1 MKKRSVVLRKA
12 GYPVLFRA
20 IAHDVAN
27 IFSRRT
33 LMRIAMRGAR
43 VLMALCMA
51 LSCAGAAPARTLTIQ
66 SFKSEITVSPDG
78 MVDVTETIQ
87 AHFAGAWNGLY
98 RTVPIQYTTP
108 QGLNYSLYV
117 MPVSATDDSGNN
129 LKYETSSEN
138 GYLKFKIYVPDAV
151 DATRTIVLHY
161 RVSDALTFFED
172 HDELYWNITGNDWDE
187 PVGNVSAVITLPAG
201 TTGLHALAFTGT
213 YGSKSEDARVQ
224 TLGTLVEVQMR
235 RTLEFHEGVS
245 VVVGWDKGF
254 VRARTKTEIALR
266 FLRSNWPFVIPI
278 ITLFVM
284 FWLWYLKGR
293 DPRRKSIAVQYE
305 PPDGM
310 TPGEVGT
317 LVDNSAAMRD
327 ITATLVDLAVRG
339 YLTIE
344 EKQTSHAMGL
354 IHHSEYTFHLKKK
367 ASEWTGLKQHEL
379 QLLSALFTEGAVD
392 TVSLSELQNHFY
404 KNIPGIRDS
413 LFDELL
419 ERGYYLHRPD
429 YVRAGWIGGAL
440 VVGFLF
446 FATGMWTSFAM
457 RQAPTA
463 LIVSAILTGLII
475 CVFGWFMPGHTAKG
489 MTALE
494 NTLGFEDF
502 LQHVES
508 DRIARIEKTPALFE
522 KYLPFAMALGVEKN
536 WVGAFGDICK
546 QPPSWYQGGVYG
558 NGFMPLY
565 FVASLNSM
573 SAQTASVMSSA
584 PRSAGGGS
592 GFGGGGFSG
601 GGFGGG
607 GGGGF

>member
-1 MKKRSVVLRKA
+1 MRKLTRLCRKSGLPA
-12 GYPVLFRA
+12 FFR
-20 IAHDVAN
+20 
-27 IFSRRT
+27 T
-33 LMRIAMRGAR
+33 ML
-43 VLMALCMA
+43 ALCMVF
-51 LSCAGAAPARTLTIQ
+51 SCAGGASARTLTIQ
-66 SFKSEITVSPDG
+66 SFKAEITITPDG
-78 MVDVTETIQ
+78 VVDVTETIQ

-108 QGLNYSLYV
+108 QGLNYALDV
-117 MPVSATDDSGNN
+117 EPVSITDDAGNN
-129 LKYETSSEN
+129 LKYETSSAN
-138 GYLKFKIYVPDAV
+138 GYLKFKIYVTDAV
-151 DATRTIVLHY
+151 DATRTIVVHY
-161 RVSDALTFFED
+161 RVSNALAFFED

-187 PVGNVSAVITLPAG
+187 PIGNASAMITLPAG

-213 YGSKSEDARVQ
+213 YGAKTSDARVQ
-224 TLGTLVEVQMR
+224 VLGTLIDVTMQ

-254 VRARTKTEIALR
+254 VRAPTKSEIVFR
-266 FLRSNWPFVIPI
+266 FLRSNWPFVVPI
-278 ITLFVM
+278 IAFFVM
-284 FWLWYLKGR
+284 FWFWYVKGR
-293 DPRRKSIAVQYE
+293 DPRRNAIAVQYE
-305 PPDGM
+305 PPDAM

-339 YLTIE
+339 YIVIE
-344 EKQTSHAMGL
+344 ETQTSHALGL
-354 IHHSEYTFHLKKK
+354 IHSKDYSFHLKKK

-379 QLLSALFTEGAVD
+379 LLLSALFMNGAVD
-392 TVSLSELQNHFY
+392 EVNLSELQNHFY

-429 YVRAGWIGGAL
+429 YVRAGWIGGAV

-446 FATGMWTSFAM
+446 FAIGMGTSFAM

-463 LIVSAILTGLII
+463 LIASAILTGLII
-475 CVFGWFMPGHTAKG
+475 CIFGWFMPGHTAKG

-522 KYLPFAMALGVEKN
+522 KFLPYAMALGVEKK

-546 QPPSWYQGGVYG
+546 QPPNWYQGGAYG
-558 NGFMPLY
+558 NNFVPLY

-573 SAQTASVMSSA
+573 SAQTSSVMSSA

>member
-1 MKKRSVVLRKA
+1 MAGAVL
-12 GYPVLFRA
+12 
-20 IAHDVAN
+20 
-27 IFSRRT
+27 
-33 LMRIAMRGAR
+33 
-43 VLMALCMA
+43 
-51 LSCAGAAPARTLTIQ
+51 AGAAPARTLTIQ
-66 SFKSEITVSPDG
+66 SFKAEITVTPDG

-87 AHFAGAWNGLY
+87 AHFAGSWNGLY

-108 QGLNYSLYV
+108 QGLNYTLDV
-117 MPVSATDDSGNN
+117 EPVSITDDSGNN
-129 LKYETSSEN
+129 LKYETSSAN

-151 DATRTIVLHY
+151 DATRTIVVHY
-161 RVSDALTFFED
+161 RVSNGLSFYED

-187 PVGNVSAVITLPAG
+187 PVGNASAMITLPAG
-201 TTGLHALAFTGT
+201 TTGIHALAFTGT
-213 YGSKSEDARVQ
+213 YGSKSQDAKVRRS
-224 TLGTLVEVQMR
+224 TALVEVQMQ
-235 RTLEFHEGVS
+235 RTLEFHEGVT

-254 VRARTKTEIALR
+254 VRAPTKSEIVFR
-266 FLRSNWPFVIPI
+266 FLRSNWPFVVPI
-278 ITLFVM
+278 IVFFVM
-284 FWLWYLKGR
+284 FWFWYTKGR
-293 DPRRKSIAVQYE
+293 DPRRNAIAVQYE

-327 ITATLVDLAVRG
+327 ITATLVDFAVRG
-339 YLTIE
+339 FITIE
-344 EKQTSHAMGL
+344 ETQTSHAMGL
-354 IHHSEYTFHLKKK
+354 IHSKEYTFHLKKK

-379 QLLSALFTEGAVD
+379 LLLSALFTDGAMD
-392 TVSLSELQNHFY
+392 AVSLTELQNHFY
-404 KNIPGIRDS
+404 KNIPAIRDA

-429 YVRAGWIGGAL
+429 YVRAGWIGGAI
-440 VVGFLF
+440 VAGFLF
-446 FATGMWTSFAM
+446 FCNRNGNVVRDAA
-457 RQAPTA
+457 
-463 LIVSAILTGLII
+463 SAGSADRFRDSDGDSSYCI
-475 CVFGWFMPGHTAKG
+475 FGWHMPGHTAKG

-522 KYLPFAMALGVEKN
+522 KFLPFAMALGVEKK

-546 QPPSWYQGGVYG
+546 QPPNWYQGGVYG
-558 NGFMPLY
+558 NNFVPLY
-565 FVASLNSM
+565 FIASLNSM
-573 SAQTASVMSSA
+573 TAQTSSVMSSA

>member
-1 MKKRSVVLRKA
+1 MKKLSTFLRRSGFPA
-12 GYPVLFRA
+12 FFRA
-20 IAHDVAN
+20 M
-27 IFSRRT
+27 
-33 LMRIAMRGAR
+33 L
-43 VLMALCMA
+43 ALCMA
-51 LSCAGAAPARTLTIQ
+51 LSCAAAAPARTLTIQ
-66 SFKSEITVSPDG
+66 SFKAEITITPDG
-78 MVDVTETIQ
+78 MVDVTETIT
-87 AHFAGAWNGLY
+87 AHFAGSWNGLY
-98 RTVPIQYTTP
+98 RTVPVQYTTP
-108 QGLNYSLYV
+108 QGLNFTLDV
-117 MPVSATDDSGNN
+117 EPVSITDDSGTH
-129 LKYETSSEN
+129 LKYETSTAN

-151 DATRTIVLHY
+151 NATRTIVVHY
-161 RVSDALTFFED
+161 RVSNGLAFYED

-187 PVGNVSAVITLPAG
+187 PVGNASAMISLPAG
-201 TTGLHALAFTGT
+201 TTGIHALAYTGT
-213 YGSKSEDARVQ
+213 YGAKTQDAKV
-224 TLGTLVEVQMR
+224 TTTDTLVEVRMQ

-254 VRARTKTEIALR
+254 VRAPTKAELFFR
-266 FLRSNWPFVIPI
+266 FLRSNWPFAAPVIVF
-278 ITLFVM
+278 FVM
-284 FWLWYLKGR
+284 CWFWYTKAR
-293 DPRRKSIAVQYE
+293 DPRRNSITVQYE

-317 LVDNSAAMRD
+317 LVDDSAAMRD

-339 YLTIE
+339 FITIE
-344 EKQTSHAMGL
+344 ETQTSHALGL
-354 IHHSEYTFHLKKK
+354 VHSKEYTFHLKKK
-367 ASEWTGLKQHEL
+367 SSEWTGLQQHEL
-379 QLLSALFTEGAVD
+379 LLLSALFTDGSIDAVTLHD
-392 TVSLSELQNHFY
+392 LQNHFY
-404 KNIPGIRDS
+404 KSIPGIRDA

-419 ERGYYLHRPD
+419 QRGYYLHRPD
-429 YVRAGWIGGAL
+429 YVRAGWIGGAW
-440 VVGFLF
+440 VAGTFL
-446 FATGMWTSFAM
+446 ALGGLATSFAM

-463 LIVSAILTGLII
+463 LVISSILTVII
-475 CVFGWFMPGHTAKG
+475 IAAFGWFMPGHTSKG

-522 KYLPFAMALGVEKN
+522 KYLPFAMALGVEKK

-558 NGFMPLY
+558 NNFVPLY

-573 SAQTASVMSSA
+573 TAQTSSVMSSA

-601 GGFGGG
+601 GGMGGG